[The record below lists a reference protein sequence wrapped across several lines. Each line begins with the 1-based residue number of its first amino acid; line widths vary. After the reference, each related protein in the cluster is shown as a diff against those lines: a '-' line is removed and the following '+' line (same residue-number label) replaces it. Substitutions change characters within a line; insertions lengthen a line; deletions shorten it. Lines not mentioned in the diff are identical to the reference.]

1 MKQEFTNFPA
11 PGVPS
16 GKEVAVA
23 VALILRETPNK
34 TPISGALHAANHHI
48 LITKRK
54 SNTPYAGY
62 WEFPGGKIDPGESPE
77 AAARRECREELSV
90 EVLVLSVLGPIVHTY
105 DHATVR
111 LFPCV
116 CRLAPSSPPPRNIE
130 VADHRW
136 CALDALPWDEFL
148 PANVRL
154 VTALWRHLSGH
165 AV

>member
-1 MKQEFTNFPA
+1 MNKAVTNFSTSNSH
-11 PGVPS
+11 PGR
-16 GKEVAVA
+16 EVAVA
-23 VALILRETPNK
+23 VALILRDTPNNS
-34 TPISGALHAANHHI
+34 PISSALPPAPHHI
-48 LITKRK
+48 LITKRRP
-54 SNTPYAGY
+54 STPYAGY
-62 WEFPGGKIDPGESPE
+62 WEFPGGKINPGEAPE
-77 AAARRECREELSV
+77 AAAGRECLEELGV
-90 EVLVLSVLGPIVHTY
+90 QVLVLSVLEPVVHTY

-116 CRLAPSSPPPRNIE
+116 CRLAPSSPPPRSIE

-154 VTALWRHLSGH
+154 VTALARHLSGH